1 MTNKSKGYIPLWRGI
16 QDHWLWQS
24 SEPFDER
31 SAWIDLLL
39 SVNHEEKKIKV
50 DGRVQVIK
58 VGQMWTSY
66 KKLSNRWNWSRE
78 RVYRYT
84 KMLKNDGMIYVDAT
98 PRGTLLTV
106 INYEFYRLQ
115 KNTHETANKT
125 TNEATPKTANETSH
139 ETQTI
144 TNKNV
149 NNEKKVN
156 KKDPTICPGEGWTWS
171 DERQRWIAPPKG
183 GGSWQ

>member
-84 KMLKNDGMIYVDAT
+84 KMLKSDGMLLVDAT
-98 PRGTLLTV
+98 PNGTLLTLLNWDV
-106 INYEFYRLQ
+106 FNGQR
-115 KNTHETANKT
+115 NTNET
-125 TNEATPKTANETSH
+125 TNETTDKTTPKTTDETTG

-144 TNKNV
+144 MI
-149 NNEKKVN
+149 NNGNNDKEVKKRTP
-156 KKDPTICPGEGWTWS
+156 K
-171 DERQRWIAPPKG
+171 PPRG
-183 GGSWQ
+183 GGQWQ

>member
-1 MTNKSKGYIPLWRGI
+1 MTDKKKGYIPLWRGI
-16 QDHWLWQS
+16 QDHWIWQS
-24 SEPFDER
+24 AEPFDER

-58 VGQMWTSY
+58 PGQMWTSY

-106 INYEFYRLQ
+106 INYDVYRIQ
-115 KNTHETANKT
+115 KNTHETPNKT
-125 TNEATPKTANETSH
+125 TTETTPKTSGEATH

-144 TNKNV
+144 MIK
-149 NNEKKVN
+149 NEKNEKNVN
-156 KKDPTICPGEGWTWS
+156 KKDRSVCPGKGWYWDEEG
-171 DERQRWIAPPKG
+171 QRWIAPPKEG
-183 GGSWQ
+183 GTWQ